1 MKIST
6 KGRYAL
12 RMMIDLAV
20 YGEQSPVSLKDISHR
35 QGISMKYM
43 EQIAAILT
51 KAGYVTSIRGAQ
63 GGYMLAKPAVDYTV
77 GDILRT
83 TERSLAP
90 VSCLE
95 EGGVPCERCNSCPT
109 VGFWKGLYQAVN
121 DYVDSVTLQ
130 DMAEEQ
136 RQLGSREYII

>member
-20 YGEQSPVSLKDISHR
+20 HGAQSPVSLKDTSQR

-63 GGYMLAKPAVDYTV
+63 GGYMLAKPAADYTV

-95 EGGVPCERCNSCPT
+95 EGSVQCERCGSCPT

-121 DYVDSVTLQ
+121 DYVDSVSLQ

-136 RQLGSREYII
+136 KQLGSREHVI